1 MLVNTIFYER
11 VDELLATLDRA
22 TKVLES
28 AGTPYEV
35 VGGLAVF
42 LQVREVDEE
51 NARLT
56 NDIDILINREDL
68 PRIADAAERFGL
80 QHRHAAGI
88 DMLVDGERRKARGG
102 IHFLFANEKVRPD
115 YFESAPPIEPA
126 VKLNAAWVAPIKHLL
141 RMKLT
146 SFRLKDQTHV
156 RDMLNVG
163 LIKPEDEV
171 GLSDELR
178 ERLDYIKAHE

>member
-11 VDELLATLDRA
+11 VDELFATLDRA
-22 TKVLES
+22 TKVLE
-28 AGTPYEV
+28 AAETPYEV

-56 NDIDILINREDL
+56 NDVDILINRKDL
-68 PRIADAAERFGL
+68 PRIAAVAPRFGL
-80 QHRHAAGI
+80 EHRHAAGI
-88 DMLVDGERRKARGG
+88 DMLVDSEKQKARGG
-102 IHFLFANEKVRPD
+102 IYFIFANEKVRPD
-115 YFESAPPIEPA
+115 YHEAAPNIEPA

-146 SFRLKDQTHV
+146 SSRLKDQTHV

-163 LIKPEDEV
+163 LITPEAEE
-171 GLSDELR
+171 GLSPELV